1 MWLCAPADISVP
13 RRRSI
18 RKGRKANAE
27 SQVRRMRPRFTILT
41 WMISVPGAAPL
52 ISLQS
57 LRYQRRWQRDSAGW
71 HQREKPCRLLCSRGA
86 ARGKPG
92 TPAHGAF
99 QGYAAYRSRQAAF
112 FRRGHPAHRFPPCQA
127 DKCLR
132 QSGRRDLQDHRRH
145 HPSQYSLQ
153 LRQLFQIFSI
163 LMPPKP
169 L

>member
-1 MWLCAPADISVP
+1 MRKVKCEECGKVYNFDVDDFCPRCGAFNQPPKASAINADGSVIRLDGINEKNHAGSFVHEELHEENRE
-13 RRRSI
+13 RRRMGLS
-18 RKGRKANAE
+18 K
-27 SQVRRMRPRFTILT
+27 
-41 WMISVPGAAPL
+41 
-52 ISLQS
+52 
-57 LRYQRRWQRDSAGW
+57 
-71 HQREKPCRLLCSRGA
+71 
-86 ARGKPG
+86 
-92 TPAHGAF
+92 
-99 QGYAAYRSRQAAF
+99 GYAAYRSRQAAF

>member
-1 MWLCAPADISVP
+1 MQRVKCEECGKVYNFDVDDFCPRCGAFNQPPKASAINADGSVIRLDGINEKNHAGSFVHEELHEENRERRRMGLSKGTRRTAPA
-13 RRRSI
+13 
-18 RKGRKANAE
+18 K
-27 SQVRRMRPRFTILT
+27 PRF
-41 WMISVPGAAPL
+41 
-52 ISLQS
+52 
-57 LRYQRRWQRDSAGW
+57 SAEAT
-71 HQREKPCRLLCSRGA
+71 RPTVSR
-86 ARGKPG
+86 P
-92 TPAHGAF
+92 
-99 QGYAAYRSRQAAF
+99 
-112 FRRGHPAHRFPPCQA
+112 A